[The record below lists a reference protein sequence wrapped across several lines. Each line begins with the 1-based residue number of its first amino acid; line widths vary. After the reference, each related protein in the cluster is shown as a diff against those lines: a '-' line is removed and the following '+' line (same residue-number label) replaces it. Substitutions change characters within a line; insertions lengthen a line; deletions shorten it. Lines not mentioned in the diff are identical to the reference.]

1 MYNTLTCS
9 RLRLSRS
16 PFHLAHNFDNRN
28 NQQSGL
34 HTIYIVFI
42 YIFSQFGH
50 IFRVVSAVALKKF
63 QNVFHLLIV
72 ERELQPYAHLN
83 ASSPT
88 WHTYSTLNY
97 FDVHGANVREGID
110 YFTLTWENRT
120 LNLDTVE
127 LPAGKVV
134 TGVRFQ
140 VRNGAIGLEVLG
152 TDFDLTTGQLK
163 NLEASHWFGQSTT
176 VMHEEIP
183 LDNLD
188 VPILTPEKSIP
199 HSIPNGSVKFGPS
212 DKFKD
217 LSQTTIPFIDAQLV
231 ESNNPIALSGVG
243 LYYKSFPGY
252 GGFVAP
258 KVLNYNFAPHIAA
271 LLPKRA

>member
-1 MYNTLTCS
+1 M
-9 RLRLSRS
+9 
-16 PFHLAHNFDNRN
+16 
-28 NQQSGL
+28 
-34 HTIYIVFI
+34 
-42 YIFSQFGH
+42 
-50 IFRVVSAVALKKF
+50 KKF

-83 ASSPT
+83 ATTPT

-97 FDVHGANVREGID
+97 FDINAANIREGID
-110 YFTLTWENRT
+110 YFALTWENRT
-120 LNLDTVE
+120 LNLDTIE
-127 LPAGKVV
+127 LAAGTVV
-134 TGVRFQ
+134 TGVRFK
-140 VRNGAIGLEVLG
+140 VRNGAIGLEVRG

-163 NLEASHWFGQSTT
+163 NLESSQWHGASPHANR
-176 VMHEEIP
+176 EEIP
-183 LDNLD
+183 LEGLD
-188 VPILTPEKSIP
+188 VPILTPVKSIP
-199 HSIPNGSVKFGPS
+199 NPLPSRFIKFGPS

-231 ESNNPIALSGVG
+231 ESNNPTALSGVG

-271 LLPKRA
+271 LTAKRT